1 MHARNSIKC
10 LLFSVFCFFIDA
22 HLVSQEVVAPQNVLK
37 VVDQYFGCAS
47 GNDIKITRLLEG
59 HSTLNFSIELSSKR
73 YVLRFN
79 EKASLERFQC
89 ELFAMEEA
97 SKAGISPIVV
107 QGFPHEKMVLMEYI
121 DGNTMTI
128 EQASQVETCI
138 KIAQN
143 LKKTHSA
150 KKNPYHG
157 FPRNEIMEG
166 FYAELLDYPEIHIKT
181 TQAIEIIRKCHNEIV
196 SIPSYYAVNTHNDL
210 NPGNI
215 LIEKERVLFIDWEG
229 TNWEDPF

>member
-1 MHARNSIKC
+1 MHTRNLIKC
-10 LLFSVFCFFIDA
+10 LLVSLFCFFIDA

-107 QGFPHEKMVLMEYI
+107 QGFSHEKMVLMEYI

-143 LKKTHSA
+143 LKKPTPQ
-150 KKNPYHG
+150 KKIP
-157 FPRNEIMEG
+157 IMAFREMKLWRD
-166 FYAELLDYPEIHIKT
+166 FMLSFW
-181 TQAIEIIRKCHNEIV
+181 IIQKYI
-196 SIPSYYAVNTHNDL
+196 
-210 NPGNI
+210 
-215 LIEKERVLFIDWEG
+215 
-229 TNWEDPF
+229 